1 MAGRYAINPAL
12 IPQRQTGPLGQIGNL
27 AMQKGLQYGIN
38 TAIPGGGFAAEA
50 AGVALPGMLPRF
62 NEGGAVQGE
71 SNWARMMRQWADLK
85 KAMQNEELQESMA
98 NVKKG
103 LGTTA
108 GQQQVQR
115 AMMPLA
121 AQAYRNMGG
130 PLGGG
135 QTKEG
140 LMEAR
145 RLGALTQEEFLK
157 AMKHGNYLNMGGKPA
172 WYMDKELDAELR
184 KGDITKAKHDALYRE
199 EGGGIHIKPQNRG
212 KFTAKAKAAGMGV
225 QEYARKVLADPNANP
240 ATKKQAN
247 FARNAAAW
255 HKEDGGR
262 IGPLAKTVHKT
273 KDGESMEMNFH
284 NPLAGGSSSGDK

>member
-1 MAGRYAINPAL
+1 MRYNINPAL
-12 IPQRQTGPLGQIGNL
+12 IPQKQTGPLGTLGNL
-27 AMQKGLQYGIN
+27 AMQKGISAGIN
-38 TAIPGGGFAAEA
+38 AAVPGGGFAAEA
-50 AGVALPGMLPRF
+50 AQAVAPQLVPRF
-62 NEGGAVQGE
+62 QGGGQVQE
-71 SNWARMMRQWADLK
+71 SNWDKMMRQWA
-85 KAMQNEELQESMA
+85 ELQGAVKDSGVSESMGKI
-98 NVKKG
+98 KKG
-103 LGTTA
+103 LGTKA

-115 AMMPLA
+115 AMLPMA

-157 AMKHGNYLNMGGKPA
+157 AMKHGNYLNAGGKPT

-184 KGDITKAKHDALYRE
+184 EGRISKEKHDALYRK
-199 EGGGIHIKPQNRG
+199 EGGGIHIKPENKG

-225 QEYARKVLADPNANP
+225 QEYARKVLASDSASP

-262 IGPLAKTVHKT
+262 IGPLSKTVHKT
-273 KDGESMEMNFH
+273 KDGESYEMNYH